1 MTAREGEKKE
11 KRHNPYVKDFD
22 IMPRLTEEQKK
33 ELLKLSFQR
42 TAADFVPVDRDGKRK
57 TAQDDAAIEGLKQ
70 MRMNGLEGAGQDKIY
85 TFFGLHGFIG
95 WQLCAV
101 IAQHWAVNNAC
112 SIPAEDAARPGWE
125 NSLADADNDALETDP
140 QEQSADIPAR
150 LKELSLQKYGLMQAL
165 IRHAK
170 NMKIFGVSYLLPVF
184 DGDYDYSK
192 PYNPDGIQPGSF
204 KGFKIIDPYWV
215 MPQWERESMSNPA
228 SIHFYEPEFYCLP
241 GGKNVHYT
249 QILKAVNA
257 EVPDILKPS
266 YYFGGIPLTQMIY
279 ERVYAAE
286 KVANEAPL
294 MALTKRTSVL
304 YTNLEE
310 ILAQPEIAAKNLTT
324 IAKYRDNQGIML
336 QDQDSRYEQHDV
348 SLADFDQLISMQYQL
363 VAAVAKIPAEKL
375 FKTPISGL
383 GQTGA
388 YAEHDYKQELQ
399 SLQERVYMPVVNR
412 ANEII
417 MRSDLE
423 RTEPITA
430 AFNPVDMPTE
440 KDKAEIQEI
449 KARINTGYLTSGV
462 ITPEEAR
469 DALRNDK
476 DSVYAGLTDE
486 VPEDYGGEN
495 LPDNGNENEA
505 QPPSGNSGGKEEEPI
520 GKGHQ
525 DIFYHGQFHKY
536 KISEED
542 LKKYN
547 RPVPAHNGN
556 TPEIKNAAKAQDYV
570 PPDELEGCI
579 NVHGANVPLRKNQS
593 NGESVKE
600 FTTEKEEQR
609 KVKKENKNTKKGTN
623 IPNKKSL
630 GKIYARGQELD
641 YYYKADDSDFL
652 KKLKHA
658 PLTTISLIGS
668 SKEAANTLKK
678 IAGKDLQN
686 DETGIKAQVNSKQRN
701 KMMSG
706 VAIAK
711 SITNGFSRDE
721 HLSVLTYIDKLFRYA
736 ILRLERSDGKG
747 KIDISS
753 IRRFVIPIQFGTGKK
768 AKKAYAKLTVKEYV
782 SRKKGSSGNKKLYT
796 MELHTPEQVEKHSA
810 GLDRK

>member
-1 MTAREGEKKE
+1 MIEYIKQKAAEFIDSRIKAANEKK
-11 KRHNPYVKDFD
+11 HSPYATEFD
-22 IMPRLTEEQKK
+22 NLPVLTAEQKK
-33 ELLKLSFQR
+33 IFLNQSFQR
-42 TAADFVPVDRDGKRK
+42 TAADFVPVDRNGKRK
-57 TAQDDAAIEGLKQ
+57 TAQDGVAIEGLKQ

-112 SIPAEDAARPGWE
+112 SIPAEDSARPGWE
-125 NSLADADNDALETDP
+125 NSLADTQETEAAA

-184 DGDYDYSK
+184 DRDYDYSK
-192 PYNPDGIQPGSF
+192 PYNPDGIQSGSF

-215 MPQWERESMSNPA
+215 MPQWGRESMSNPA
-228 SIHFYEPEFYCLP
+228 SMHFYEPEFYCLP
-241 GGKNVHYT
+241 GGKSVHYT

-336 QDQDSRYEQHDV
+336 QDQDSRYEQHDI

-423 RTEPITA
+423 RTEAITA
-430 AFNPVDMPTE
+430 RFNPVDMPTE
-440 KDKAEIQEI
+440 REKAEIQEI
-449 KARINTGYLTSGV
+449 KARINVNYLTSGV

-476 DSVYAGLTDE
+476 DSGYAGLTDE

-505 QPPSGNSGGKEEEPI
+505 QPPAEGNA
-520 GKGHQ
+520 
-525 DIFYHGQFHKY
+525 
-536 KISEED
+536 
-542 LKKYN
+542 
-547 RPVPAHNGN
+547 PA
-556 TPEIKNAAKAQDYV
+556 E
-570 PPDELEGCI
+570 
-579 NVHGANVPLRKNQS
+579 
-593 NGESVKE
+593 
-600 FTTEKEEQR
+600 TE
-609 KVKKENKNTKKGTN
+609 TKT
-623 IPNKKSL
+623 
-630 GKIYARGQELD
+630 E
-641 YYYKADDSDFL
+641 
-652 KKLKHA
+652 
-658 PLTTISLIGS
+658 
-668 SKEAANTLKK
+668 
-678 IAGKDLQN
+678 
-686 DETGIKAQVNSKQRN
+686 
-701 KMMSG
+701 
-706 VAIAK
+706 
-711 SITNGFSRDE
+711 
-721 HLSVLTYIDKLFRYA
+721 
-736 ILRLERSDGKG
+736 
-747 KIDISS
+747 
-753 IRRFVIPIQFGTGKK
+753 
-768 AKKAYAKLTVKEYV
+768 
-782 SRKKGSSGNKKLYT
+782 
-796 MELHTPEQVEKHSA
+796 
-810 GLDRK
+810 

>member
-1 MTAREGEKKE
+1 MIEYIKQKAAEFIDSRIKAANERKHSPYATEFDNLPVLTA
-11 KRHNPYVKDFD
+11 
-22 IMPRLTEEQKK
+22 EQKK
-33 ELLKLSFQR
+33 IFLNQSFQR
-42 TAADFVPVDRDGKRK
+42 TAADFVPVDRNGKRK
-57 TAQDDAAIEGLKQ
+57 TTQDGAAIEGLKQ

-85 TFFGLHGFIG
+85 EFYGKHGFIG

-101 IAQHWAVNNAC
+101 IAQNWAVQNAC

-125 NSLADADNDALETDP
+125 NRFAEGTAAETESSTDA
-140 QEQSADIPAR
+140 ADIPTKAR
-150 LKELSLQKYGLMQAL
+150 ELALQKYSLSECL
-165 IRHAK
+165 VRHAR

-184 DGDYDYSK
+184 EKGHDYSK

-215 MPQWERESMSNPA
+215 MPQWGRQSMSNPA
-228 SIHFYEPEFYCLP
+228 SMAFYEPAYYALP
-241 GGKNVHYT
+241 GGVSIHAT

-304 YTNLEE
+304 YTNLDDV
-310 ILAQPEIAAKNLTT
+310 LKNPEITANNLATLT
-324 IAKYRDNQGIML
+324 RFRDNQGIMI
-336 QDQDSRYEQHDV
+336 QDQDSRYEQHDI
-348 SLADFDQLISMQYQL
+348 SLADFDALISTQYQL
-363 VAAVAKIPAEKL
+363 VAAVAKMPAEKL

-440 KDKAEIQEI
+440 KEKAEIQEI

-495 LPDNGNENEA
+495 LPDNGNGNEA
-505 QPPSGNSGGKEEEPI
+505 HPPAEGNA
-520 GKGHQ
+520 
-525 DIFYHGQFHKY
+525 
-536 KISEED
+536 
-542 LKKYN
+542 
-547 RPVPAHNGN
+547 PA
-556 TPEIKNAAKAQDYV
+556 E
-570 PPDELEGCI
+570 
-579 NVHGANVPLRKNQS
+579 
-593 NGESVKE
+593 
-600 FTTEKEEQR
+600 TE
-609 KVKKENKNTKKGTN
+609 TKT
-623 IPNKKSL
+623 
-630 GKIYARGQELD
+630 E
-641 YYYKADDSDFL
+641 
-652 KKLKHA
+652 
-658 PLTTISLIGS
+658 
-668 SKEAANTLKK
+668 
-678 IAGKDLQN
+678 
-686 DETGIKAQVNSKQRN
+686 
-701 KMMSG
+701 
-706 VAIAK
+706 
-711 SITNGFSRDE
+711 
-721 HLSVLTYIDKLFRYA
+721 
-736 ILRLERSDGKG
+736 
-747 KIDISS
+747 
-753 IRRFVIPIQFGTGKK
+753 
-768 AKKAYAKLTVKEYV
+768 
-782 SRKKGSSGNKKLYT
+782 
-796 MELHTPEQVEKHSA
+796 
-810 GLDRK
+810 